1 MKELKL
7 TFGPVNIKLISND
20 DFDYLFDYLGDWF
33 QSSDV
38 ENNLDATFYFS
49 DKESKNKLS
58 FWDERAWLVNVNN
71 DQGLNFFC
79 TPKLSGQMKIIKFF
93 PDFIFKILLN
103 DAPGYK
109 YFQATYFVYNV
120 LIPTVQKLLLD
131 KNCSFIHSSSVS
143 SPNGAYLFTGEGGVG
158 KTSISSYLYFKKSDK
173 FNFLGDDLS
182 IISSNGMVF
191 LNPMPANI
199 YPYNVECFPELQKY
213 LNEKMSFSERMLWAL
228 RNFFLGPKKA
238 MKRISAPED
247 KVKAKK
253 ISLNTVF
260 YLSRENIKDIV
271 VKKVD
276 IADLSYVSK
285 NILLD
290 EFKNKLNLFTA
301 ANIKIDQNNIYDTPS
316 VDRML
321 EEVENIF
328 NSGFKNKDAVQISIP
343 QNMNVEV
350 LGEKIVKILD
360 KYE

>member
-1 MKELKL
+1 MRQYKFILSGGGTGGHIYPAIAIANELK
-7 TFGPVNIKLISND
+7 NK
-20 DFDYLFDYLGDWF
+20 F
-33 QSSDV
+33 Q
-38 ENNLDATFYFS
+38 F
-49 DKESKNKLS
+49 
-58 FWDERAWLVNVNN
+58 
-71 DQGLNFFC
+71 
-79 TPKLSGQMKIIKFF
+79 
-93 PDFIFKILLN
+93 
-103 DAPGYK
+103 
-109 YFQATYFVYNV
+109 
-120 LIPTVQKLLLD
+120 
-131 KNCSFIHSSSVS
+131 
-143 SPNGAYLFTGEGGVG
+143 
-158 KTSISSYLYFKKSDK
+158 FKKSDK

-276 IADLSYVSK
+276 IVDLSYVSK

-290 EFKNKLNLFTA
+290 EFKNKCLNSDYL
-301 ANIKIDQNNIYDTPS
+301 NYQKCKEL
-316 VDRML
+316 V
-321 EEVENIF
+321 
-328 NSGFKNKDAVQISIP
+328 KN
-343 QNMNVEV
+343 E
-350 LGEKIVKILD
+350 
-360 KYE
+360 